1 MGGGG
6 THALRVMFL
15 VAMISGCTSRDAEV
29 QPAPRPGMQVENA
42 RARLT
47 PAQVGAVYLTL
58 VNATGREDR
67 LLSATSTSAAR
78 VELHEVVPNG
88 EVLQMLPRPE
98 GFAIPASGRV
108 ELKPGGK
115 HLMLYSVRASS
126 PDIDLTLHFERTGEL
141 RLRVPVIPM
150 VAEAP

>member
-6 THALRVMFL
+6 MRVMFL
-15 VAMISGCTSRDAEV
+15 VAMTSGCTSRDAEV
-29 QPAPRPGMQVENA
+29 QPAPRPDLQVEHA

-58 VNATGREDR
+58 VNATGQDDR

-98 GFAIPASGRV
+98 GFAIPASGHV

-150 VAEAP
+150 TAEAP